1 MQSLLET
8 ANLQNIFRAFGGNV
22 VHYTSLNHNVTDVGT
37 VISKGVL
44 KIIELFS
51 ELARSILIILIIKI
65 DFKNMQRSRCIPKK
79 RRTFFPWKTL
89 SDLGNSCSS
98 RSICRGR
105 TRVTAKR

>member
-8 ANLQNIFRAFGGNV
+8 ANLQNVFRAFGGNV

-51 ELARSILIILIIKI
+51 ELTRSILIILIIKI
-65 DFKNMQRSRCIPKK
+65 DFLRICKDLDVFLK
-79 RRTFFPWKTL
+79 REELFFHGKLYP
-89 SDLGNSCSS
+89 
-98 RSICRGR
+98 I
-105 TRVTAKR
+105 